1 MKKSLLIISF
11 SLLVQLHASLNW
23 PVQNFNTWNST
34 YNAFKAYYS
43 VMGGYHPGVDIS
55 LAGRNDVGQNVYPIA
70 EGTIYRIIPYKST
83 IGGAVVMKHNINGK
97 IYYSVYYHIQPKS
110 YLTVDETPVKT
121 STIIGTVGNISKF
134 GPHLHLEVRT
144 KMQKN
149 DLYPNDMGNGYYK
162 TTALIDRDGLIDP
175 IAFIKN
181 TSLTS
186 SQTSIVDGA
195 GSLVS
200 PNENIAGGNH
210 DYALMNPHNSSKS
223 TVVFQWLYNID
234 SCSHIDLFAYPN
246 ALDVTI
252 QAKKWSGH
260 SMKKAFNVTL
270 NPYNKNN
277 LEDNS
282 NTLDLSNGISLE
294 QAETN
299 CNGDDIVGCDW
310 TTLAVTSQ
318 RPLRRGEYIIAHCRD
333 NSASIKRGNR
343 KDITPTLVNLPSDYF
358 WTGTGSL
365 ISKIGN
371 RNFEEAGVGKDY
383 AVTYNSNKS
392 FTTFQWYASD
402 ICRKVKVKGYKEGYS
417 SINEVSIKKWDDN
430 SWSSN
435 KCGNSLPC
443 TISAPILNKYYIIK
457 VKGNAG
463 AIKTG
468 YLQTECVQ

>member
-1 MKKSLLIISF
+1 MKKLILLLIFGINSLLGYSGYYAPYKAGTSQKVSQGYDGRTSHYGAGGAYAIDFSGSFDIYAPKDGIVDYVGKDSYKIPFCVNNPQYWHGSANYIRVKHDDGVYSYYFHLKTVNVKKGDKVTRGKTILGVSGNTGCSTATHLHFQLSKKASMSRANSLKISF
-11 SLLVQLHASLNW
+11 EDIGIPSEG
-23 PVQNFNTWNST
+23 
-34 YNAFKAYYS
+34 KYYTS
-43 VMGGYHPGVDIS
+43 K
-55 LAGRNDVGQNVYPIA
+55 NYP
-70 EGTIYRIIPYKST
+70 EKST
-83 IGGAVVMKHNINGK
+83 NN
-97 IYYSVYYHIQPKS
+97 
-110 YLTVDETPVKT
+110 E
-121 STIIGTVGNISKF
+121 
-134 GPHLHLEVRT
+134 
-144 KMQKN
+144 
-149 DLYPNDMGNGYYK
+149 
-162 TTALIDRDGLIDP
+162 
-175 IAFIKN
+175 
-181 TSLTS
+181 
-186 SQTSIVDGA
+186 SIVDGA

-210 DYALMNPHNSSKS
+210 DYALMNPHDSAKS
-223 TVVFQWLYNID
+223 TVVFQWLYDID
-234 SCSHIDLFAYPN
+234 SCSHIDLFSYPN

-270 NPYNKNN
+270 NPYNKKN
-277 LEDNS
+277 LEHNS

-299 CNGDDIVGCDW
+299 CNGDDIVGCNW

-343 KDITPTLVNLPSDYF
+343 QDITPTLVNLPSDYF

-383 AVTYNSNKS
+383 AVTYNSKKS

-402 ICRKVKVKGYKEGYS
+402 VCSKVRVKGYKEGYS
-417 SINEVSIKKWDDN
+417 SINEVSIKKWNDN

>member
-11 SLLVQLHASLNW
+11 SLLVQSHASLNW
-23 PVQNFNTWNST
+23 PVKNFDTWDST
-34 YNAFKAYYS
+34 YNGFKAYYS
-43 VMGGYHPGVDIS
+43 VMGGFHPGVDIS
-55 LAGRNDVGQNVYPIA
+55 LPGRNDVGQNVYPIA
-70 EGTIYRIIPYKST
+70 EGTIYRIIPFKST

-97 IYYSVYYHIQPKS
+97 IYYSVYYHIKPKS
-110 YLTVDETPVKT
+110 YLTVDEIPVKT
-121 STIIGTVGNISKF
+121 STVIGTVGNISKF

-144 KMQKN
+144 KIQK

-162 TTALIDRDGLIDP
+162 TTALIDRDGLINP

-186 SQTSIVDGA
+186 SQTSIIDGA

-200 PNENIAGGNH
+200 PNENIAGGNY
-210 DYALMNPHNSSKS
+210 DYALMQPHASAKS
-223 TVVFQWLYNID
+223 TVVFQWLYDID
-234 SCSHIDLFAYPN
+234 SCSHIDLFSYPN

-260 SMKKAFNVTL
+260 TIKKAFNATL
-270 NPYNKNN
+270 NVYNPKNF
-277 LEDNS
+277 ES

-299 CNGDDIVGCDW
+299 CNDTVTGCNW

-318 RPLRRGEYIIAHCRD
+318 KPLKKGEYIIAHCRD
-333 NSASIKRGNR
+333 NSTSIKRGNR
-343 KDITPTLVNLPSDYF
+343 QDITPTLVNLPNNYY
-358 WTGTGSL
+358 WTGTASL
-365 ISKIGN
+365 ISRIEDRG
-371 RNFEEAGVGKDY
+371 FEYAGVGKDY
-383 AVTYNSNKS
+383 AVTYNSKKS

-402 ICRKVKVKGYKEGYS
+402 ICSKVKIKGYKESSS
-417 SINEVSIKKWDDN
+417 SINEVAIKKWNDS

-443 TISAPILNKYYIIK
+443 TISAPKLDKYYIIK
-457 VKGNAG
+457 VKSNAN
-463 AIKTG
+463 AIKSG